1 MEPQTTTNKMADPS
15 ELEQSTPQKSQY
27 ISGKKR
33 NNPDS
38 PDSYS
43 PSDKQL
49 EKQPRTFSPLS
60 KSLDNVIVD
69 QVTSDTVVQLSD
81 VVCATL
87 NNPDFISSII
97 PTIAEKVIQ
106 LMQPKIEQMVKDAI
120 QPHLQPLLDKQVIL
134 EETVSQLQ
142 NNNANLKAKIDLID
156 MRLEEQEQYSRRTS
170 LRFHN
175 VRVPTDQKGNIIQP
189 VDTDG
194 IILKICNKDLT
205 VPLDIHDIGRSH
217 PIGEAKDGKI
227 SIIVRFLTYRQ
238 RHMVFSNK
246 RKLKG
251 NKDKM
256 FIAENLTKYRYDL
269 LRQLNG
275 MKKINKVH
283 SFWTHDGSILVK
295 ERENSK
301 VKVIKNQSDV
311 DKME

>member
-1 MEPQTTTNKMADPS
+1 MEPQTKWWIPRSLNNQLLKSLNIFLVKKETIRTVLIATHLLTNNS
-15 ELEQSTPQKSQY
+15 
-27 ISGKKR
+27 R
-33 NNPDS
+33 NN
-38 PDSYS
+38 
-43 PSDKQL
+43 L
-49 EKQPRTFSPLS
+49 ELS
-60 KSLDNVIVD
+60 LLCRNHSTMSLLTKSRV
-69 QVTSDTVVQLSD
+69 TVVQLSD

-194 IILKICNKDLT
+194 IILKICNKHLT
-205 VPLDIHDIGRSH
+205 VPLDIHHIGRSH

-295 ERENSK
+295 GKGELQS
-301 VKVIKNQSDV
+301 QSD
-311 DKME
+311 

>member
-1 MEPQTTTNKMADPS
+1 MEPQIVAQTTTNKMADPS
-15 ELEQSTPQKSQY
+15 ELELSTPQRSQY

-60 KSLDNVIVD
+60 KSLENVIVD
-69 QVTSDTVVQLSD
+69 QVTSDTVVQRSD

-106 LMQPKIEQMVKDAI
+106 LMQPQIEQMVKDAI
-120 QPHLQPLLDKQVIL
+120 QPHTQPLLDKQVIL

-142 NNNANLKAKIDLID
+142 NNNANLKAQIDLID
-156 MRLEEQEQYSRRTS
+156 MRLEEQEQYSRWTS

-175 VRVPTDQKGNIIQP
+175 ARVPTDQKGNIIQP
-189 VDTDG
+189 VDTHG
-194 IILKICNKDLT
+194 IVLKICNKDLT
-205 VPLDIHDIGRSH
+205 VPLDIHHIGRSH
-217 PIGEAKDGKI
+217 PIGEANDGKI

-238 RHMVFSNK
+238 RHMVLSNK

-269 LRQLNG
+269 LRELNG
-275 MKKINKVH
+275 MKEINKVH
-283 SFWTHDGSILVK
+283 SFWTYDGSILVK
-295 ERENSK
+295 ES
-301 VKVIKNQSDV
+301 
-311 DKME
+311 